1 MKNIIPPFI
10 AALFASLVTLAAY
23 HFLLRD
29 PQTIQV
35 EPATQ
40 TAFATYLND
49 DRPATSSAAVAFDFT
64 TAAAKVTPAVVHI
77 TSTQGVVAQN
87 DTSEGEEDPRM
98 QQIPEAFRDLFG
110 DMFRGMPQQQGPRSG
125 SGSGVII
132 SSDGY
137 IVTNNHVVADA
148 DELTVVLTD
157 NRSYLAKVI
166 GADPTTD
173 VALIKIDEKDLPA
186 LTLANSDNVKVGE
199 WVMAAGNPLMGLN
212 STVTAGIV
220 SATGRNIDILRRQDQ
235 YAIESFIQTDAAV
248 NPGNSGGA
256 LTNVDGDLIGINT
269 AIMSP
274 TGSYAGYS
282 FAVPSNIVK
291 KVVDDLKEY
300 GKVQR
305 ALIGVQIVDVNAAT
319 AKEFDLNLSR
329 GVYVQG
335 VMDGGA
341 GAEAGLKEG
350 DVIVQVDEKRTNKSA
365 ELQSYIGRKRPGDQV
380 DVIVVRD
387 GNEKTFTLKLKG
399 MEGSEMVTS
408 RERSSELES
417 LGAQFKELN
426 KEELSELDLE
436 SGVQVVRT
444 YPGKLRQQ
452 GVRPGFVIT
461 RVANKTIKSMDD
473 LTEVV
478 KKESG
483 GVLIEGVYPD
493 QPEET
498 QFYGIG
504 L

>member
-1 MKNIIPPFI
+1 MKNILSTFV
-10 AALFASLVTLAAY
+10 AALFASLVTLASY
-23 HFLLRD
+23 HYLVKD
-29 PQTIQV
+29 KQTIQV

-40 TAFATYLND
+40 TKFATYLED
-49 DRPATSSAAVAFDFT
+49 DRPAGSVAAVPFDFT
-64 TAAAKVTPAVVHI
+64 VAAAKVTPSVVHI
-77 TSTQGVVAQN
+77 TSTQGAIAQN
-87 DTSEGEEDPRM
+87 APGQQDERL
-98 QQIPEAFRDLFG
+98 QQIPEMFRDFFG
-110 DMFRGMPQQQGPRSG
+110 DSFGGAPQQRGPRMG

-137 IVTNNHVVADA
+137 IATNNHVVADA

-157 NRSYLAKVI
+157 NRSYTAKVI
-166 GADPTTD
+166 GTDPTTD
-173 VALIKIDEKDLPA
+173 IALIKIDEENLPA

-199 WVMAAGNPLMGLN
+199 WVMAAGNPLRGLN

-220 SATGRNIDILRRQDQ
+220 SATGRDINILRQQDQ

-305 ALIGVQIVDVNAAT
+305 ALIGVSIMDVNATT
-319 AKEFDLNLSR
+319 AKRFNLDMTR
-329 GVYVQG
+329 GVYVDS
-335 VMDGGA
+335 VMTGGA
-341 GAEAGLKEG
+341 GDEGGIEAG
-350 DVIVQVDEKRTNKSA
+350 DVIIRVDEKKTNKSA
-365 ELQSYIGRKRPGDQV
+365 DLQSYVGRKRPGDKITV
-380 DVIVVRD
+380 TVMRD
-387 GNEKTFTLKLKG
+387 SDETTLSLTLKG
-399 MEGSEMVTS
+399 RNDEAMVAS
-408 RERSSELES
+408 RARSSELES
-417 LGAQFKELN
+417 LGAQFKELDE
-426 KEELSELDLE
+426 EELSELGLDN
-436 SGVQVVRT
+436 GVQVVRT
-444 YPGKLRQQ
+444 YAGKLRQQ

-461 RVANKTIKSMDD
+461 RIANKSIKSLDD

-478 KKESG
+478 KEERG
-483 GVLIEGVYPD
+483 GVLIEGIYPD
-493 QPEET
+493 SPEET
-498 QFYGIG
+498 QFYGVG

>member
-1 MKNIIPPFI
+1 MKNILSTFM
-10 AALFASLVTLAAY
+10 AALIASLVTLASY
-23 HFLLRD
+23 HYLVKD
-29 PQTIQV
+29 KQTIQV

-40 TAFATYLND
+40 TKFATYLEE
-49 DRPATSSAAVAFDFT
+49 DRPASSAAAVPFDFT
-64 TAAAKVTPAVVHI
+64 VAAAKVTPSVVHI
-77 TSTQGVVAQN
+77 TSTQGAMAQN
-87 DTSEGEEDPRM
+87 GPGQEDERL
-98 QQIPEAFRDLFG
+98 QQIPEMFRDFFG
-110 DMFRGMPQQQGPRSG
+110 DSFRGMPQQRGPRMG

-137 IVTNNHVVADA
+137 IATNNHVVADA
-148 DELTVVLTD
+148 DELTVMLTD
-157 NRSYLAKVI
+157 NRSYTAKVI
-166 GADPTTD
+166 GTDPTTD
-173 VALIKIDEKDLPA
+173 IALIKIDEENLPA

-220 SATGRNIDILRRQDQ
+220 SATGRSIDILRQSAGN

-256 LTNVDGDLIGINT
+256 LTNVDGDLVGINT

-319 AKEFDLNLSR
+319 AEKFDLDMTR
-329 GVYVQG
+329 GVYVDS

-341 GAEAGLKEG
+341 GDEGGLEVG
-350 DVIVQVDEKRTNKSA
+350 DVIIRVDEKTTNKSA
-365 ELQSYIGRKRPGDQV
+365 DLQSYVGRKRPGDQV
-380 DVIVVRD
+380 TVTVMRD
-387 GNEKTFTLKLKG
+387 GDETTLNLTLKG
-399 MEGSEMVTS
+399 REDEAMVASNT
-408 RERSSELES
+408 RSTELES
-417 LGAQFKELN
+417 LGAQFQELD
-426 KEELSELDLE
+426 EETLSELGVDH
-436 SGVQVVRT
+436 GVQVVRT

-461 RVANKTIKSMDD
+461 RVANKSVKSLDD

-478 KKESG
+478 KGEKG
-483 GVLIEGVYPD
+483 GVLIEGFYPD
-493 QPEET
+493 SPEEI
-498 QFYGIG
+498 QFYGVG